1 MHRAAA
7 RASGTLMRR
16 IVLSLIVGFLAAI
29 ACFVL
34 MPIIGLALL
43 RVFTP
48 GIFDSDTLIWI
59 LIFVGPPLL
68 AMLVGISFLAGLAGF
83 ALAKAKLPDRSWR
96 SAQTFVILLT
106 LAATIAVATLI
117 AWPYFAEPP
126 EIGPQQQGLPT
137 LHLAQTLK
145 AAGNRSGTRR
155 LAWSADGERIAA
167 YGETGIASWSPDGKY
182 QKVFRI
188 HQGFPTWNVLRYLSG
203 HRLLI
208 TSPFAEVDNVD
219 ERDNLHN
226 IAFAVVDPET
236 GKVLQN
242 ISGPHP
248 GGRGPDNEATDL
260 AVTPDERF
268 VAVICGHA
276 VPQINIYATDDWKLV
291 TTIDLKSGEKDDSFS
306 PQGLAFSPDGKTLAV
321 LQGWKGKVK
330 FFEVGAWAFSGSLA
344 TYPDPSPESNIIT
357 LSALA
362 YSPDGTMI
370 AVGANTGGS
379 WWIYPNGLLA
389 WPGSRTLKV
398 VFPAAP
404 LRVYRISDGKLI
416 ASLGSFPGGFYHRAL
431 VWSPSGEYLAFQD
444 GLGAVR
450 FWNPFQPNFSVAV
463 ARKGVLAPDGI
474 VFSKD
479 SSQLAANFTDGLK
492 IFDVVPTR

>member
-1 MHRAAA
+1 
-7 RASGTLMRR
+7 MRR
-16 IVLSLIVGFLAAI
+16 TVLSLIVGFLAAI

-34 MPIIGLALL
+34 MPIIGLGLL

-48 GIFDSDTLIWI
+48 GVFDSDTLIWI

-68 AMLVGISFLAGLAGF
+68 AMLVGISFVAGLAGF

-96 SAQTFVILLT
+96 SAQTFVILPT

-117 AWPYFAEPP
+117 AWPYLAEPP

-145 AAGNRSGTRR
+145 AVGNRSGTRR
-155 LAWSADGERIAA
+155 LAWSTGGERIAA
-167 YGETGIASWSPDGKY
+167 YGETGIASWSPDGNY

-188 HQGFPTWNVLRYLSG
+188 YQNFPTWNVLHYLFG
-203 HRLLI
+203 HQLLI
-208 TSPFAEVDNVD
+208 TSPFAEVDNAD
-219 ERDNLHN
+219 ERNKLDN
-226 IAFAVVDPET
+226 IAFAIVDAET

-268 VAVICGHA
+268 VAAICGHA
-276 VPQINIYATDDWKLV
+276 GPQINIYSTSDWKQV
-291 TTIDLKSGEKDDSFS
+291 TTIDLNSGDKDDSFS

-321 LQGWKGKVK
+321 LHGWKGKIK
-330 FFEVGAWAFSGSLA
+330 FFEVGSWAFSGSLA
-344 TYPDPSPESNIIT
+344 TYPDPSPASNAIT
-357 LSALA
+357 LRALA
-362 YSPDGTMI
+362 YSPDGATI
-370 AVGANTGGS
+370 AVGASAGGS
-379 WWIYPNGLLA
+379 WWIYPNRLLA

-398 VFPAAP
+398 VFPADP
-404 LRVYRISDGKLI
+404 LRVYRVSDGKLV
-416 ASLGSFPGGFYHRAL
+416 ASLGSFPGGLDHRAL
-431 VWSPSGEYLAFQD
+431 VWSPNGEYLAFQD
-444 GLGAVR
+444 ALGAVR

-463 ARKGVLAPDGI
+463 ARKGVLALDGI
-474 VFSKD
+474 LLSKD
-479 SSQLAANFTDGLK
+479 SSQLAANFADGLK
-492 IFDVVPTR
+492 VFDAVPTR